1 MSTNDTSATDSA
13 DVVTS
18 VSENRTDG
26 NEQDPNTVQD
36 DNDFRIECC
45 KS

>member
-1 MSTNDTSATDSA
+1 MNDTLATDSA

-26 NEQDPNTVQD
+26 DEEDPNTVQD
-36 DNDFRIECC
+36 DNNFQIECFN
-45 KS
+45 S